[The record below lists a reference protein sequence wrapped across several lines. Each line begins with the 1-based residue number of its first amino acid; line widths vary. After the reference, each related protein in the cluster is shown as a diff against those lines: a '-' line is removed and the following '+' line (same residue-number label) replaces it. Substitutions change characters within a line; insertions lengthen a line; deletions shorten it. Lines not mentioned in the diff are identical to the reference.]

1 MPIYAD
7 NCGTYS
13 VNGWMTVRRV
23 PDAGYVQ
30 LLEMCDCAS
39 VLQMLRFHRCLSEM
53 LNFVVFA
60 ALSRL
65 CRICRL
71 SILSTTYVLHGASV
85 DQPFRSRCNNLVAD
99 AFDPHLFGRCRFS
112 PLSSV
117 PHMLFVLI
125 AKCVAVVP
133 TACYFSAVK
142 SI

>member
-1 MPIYAD
+1 MD
-7 NCGTYS
+7 D
-13 VNGWMTVRRV
+13 RRV

-30 LLEMCDCAS
+30 LLDMCDCAS
-39 VLQMLRFHRCLSEM
+39 VLQMLAFSPLSLSEM

-71 SILSTTYVLHGASV
+71 SILSTTYVLHGASA

-99 AFDPHLFGRCRFS
+99 AFDPHLFGRFRFS

-125 AKCVAVVP
+125 TKCVAVVP
-133 TACYFSAVK
+133 TACYFFSAVK